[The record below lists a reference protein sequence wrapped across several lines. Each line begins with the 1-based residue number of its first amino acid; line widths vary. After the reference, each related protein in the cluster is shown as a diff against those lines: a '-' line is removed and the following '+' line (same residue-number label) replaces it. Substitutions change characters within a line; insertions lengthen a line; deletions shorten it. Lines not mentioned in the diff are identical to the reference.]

1 MLFSAL
7 SGIRVLDLAQY
18 IPGPYATLMLA
29 DFGADVLKLEPP
41 EGDPMRRMA
50 PLDRDGISL
59 TYKAFNRNKRSVA
72 LDLKTDIG
80 KRSFE
85 GLLEG
90 ADVLLESFRPDVM
103 ARLGFSLE
111 RIAAINPRLIHCAL
125 TGYGQAGPLGHAS
138 GHDVNYMALMG
149 GLEASGVEA
158 RPVLAFPPVADH
170 ASAMHTAI
178 TLLAALIARE
188 KTGCGAFLDV
198 SIAETVL
205 PWQRMVF
212 AAMEAAGEDVRRTG
226 HLLNGG
232 AACYQVYETKDKSFV
247 TLGAL
252 EEKFWRNFCE
262 AIERPDWTAL
272 QFEPM
277 PQTSLIVALR
287 EKFASATLAEW
298 EALLSKCDCCFQVV
312 TPASALP
319 AHPQLRARG
328 FLKEAQQDGRAFTE
342 ILFPARVDDKPPDV
356 RREWREV
363 NAEEA
368 LHGWKP

>member
-50 PLDRDGISL
+50 PLDKDGISL

-103 ARLGFSLE
+103 ARLGFSRE

-149 GLEASGVEA
+149 GLDASGVEA

-188 KTGCGAFLDV
+188 KTGFGAFLDV
-198 SIAETVL
+198 SIAEAVL

-232 AACYQVYETKDKSFV
+232 AACYQVYETKDKGFV

-262 AIERPDWTAL
+262 AIERPDWTAR